1 MINHKPHKKLYYTSG
16 LISLLLLPIL
26 CVLYLQKQGAFNPIF
41 SIEYKE
47 IFDYGDVFLRT
58 EKRKRYKT
66 YCLSGDE
73 VSDRKILKVV
83 HEKMH
88 ELVAKKDEKNGVIVK
103 FSNKS
108 TFSSFIEILNIC
120 YKENIQLYEFY
131 NDEFKLYYSS
141 FSYDE
146 LINKDQSSD
155 YEICGTAR
163 ISQRML
169 SEEAVKQN
177 QIIRNL
183 KETPVSLIIF
193 YILLSTLFLFMCGIE
208 LKKFLKMK
216 KV

>member
-26 CVLYLQKQGAFNPIF
+26 CVLYVQKQGAFNPIF

-47 IFDYGDVFLRT
+47 IFDYGDVFLRI
-58 EKRKRYKT
+58 EKLKRYKT

-83 HEKMH
+83 HEKMQ

-131 NDEFKLYYSS
+131 NDEFKLYYSP
-141 FSYDE
+141 FKYDE
-146 LINKDQSSD
+146 LVAPKEEGSF
-155 YEICGTAR
+155 EICGTGWLLIGTDTSFLQKLKAIPIGR
-163 ISQRML
+163 
-169 SEEAVKQN
+169 AV
-177 QIIRNL
+177 L
-183 KETPVSLIIF
+183 
-193 YILLSTLFLFMCGIE
+193 YILLSTLFLILCGVE
-208 LKKFLKMK
+208 FKKLLKMK

>member
-1 MINHKPHKKLYYTSG
+1 MINYKPHKKLYYTSG

-41 SIEYKE
+41 SIEYRE
-47 IFDYGDVFLRT
+47 IFHDGVISLRT
-58 EKRKRYKT
+58 KENRKYKT
-66 YCLSGDE
+66 YYLSGDE
-73 VSDRKILKVV
+73 VSDTKILKLV
-83 HEKMH
+83 HEKIH
-88 ELVAKKDEKNGVIVK
+88 ELVTKKDAKSGVLVR

-108 TFSSFIEILNIC
+108 NFSSFIEILNIC

-146 LINKDQSSD
+146 FINKDQSSD

-177 QIIRNL
+177 KIIRNL

-193 YILLSTLFLFMCGIE
+193 YILLLTLFLFMCGIE

-216 KV
+216 KG